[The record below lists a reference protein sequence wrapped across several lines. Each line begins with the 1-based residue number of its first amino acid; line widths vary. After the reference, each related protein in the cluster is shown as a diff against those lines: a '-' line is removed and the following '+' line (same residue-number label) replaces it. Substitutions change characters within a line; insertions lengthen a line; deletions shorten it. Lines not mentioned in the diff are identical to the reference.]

1 MNFLKMSWKIL
12 TKVQNIMFE
21 NMALISFLFRSIIN
35 FHFPNFYK
43 DIREMSLTLIILFY
57 FLANIWNFLG
67 TLSTWKAVMFE
78 PLNIVLPRI
87 HSTCTAT

>member
-1 MNFLKMSWKIL
+1 
-12 TKVQNIMFE
+12 MFE

-57 FLANIWNFLG
+57 FLANI
-67 TLSTWKAVMFE
+67 
-78 PLNIVLPRI
+78 
-87 HSTCTAT
+87 